1 MWVETASRPLSH
13 TPLLPDTSFSVVLDL
28 HSLVYIFKGFRK
40 AFIYTYICIYKYIHI
55 YVLYIYKFFQILY
68 RKKEY
73 CNNKEGRQ
81 TVFC

>member
-1 MWVETASRPLSH
+1 MSSAIHGREVGELCAQK
-13 TPLLPDTSFSVVLDL
+13 SVIEYKAN
-28 HSLVYIFKGFRK
+28 HNPFKEKKKTTVY
-40 AFIYTYICIYKYIHI
+40 I

-73 CNNKEGRQ
+73 CNNKEGHQ